1 METSSLPVIGAW
13 GLDQLIRIEVSRTS
27 STECWAGVSG
37 AEARKSII
45 NVVFWISKINM
56 ASSWDY
62 CQDKEEEKDSPTCG
76 LGGAQ
81 NDFWLS
87 LIWKLIDVNIV
98 PASWQEVAD
107 GDRGGCARN
116 IWRCRPT
123 VRTHIALIFVLCME
137 QFCTIYTTEAESFWI
152 IVTIV
157 GECAGQLMDLLKG
170 NFHMFFVF

>member
-1 METSSLPVIGAW
+1 MTWRKHVETSSLPVIGAW

-45 NVVFWISKINM
+45 NVVFWMNKINR

-87 LIWKLIDVNIV
+87 LIWDLVDVNIV

-107 GDRGGCARN
+107 GDRGGGARN
-116 IWRCRPT
+116 IWRCRPWEHMPLYLFR
-123 VRTHIALIFVLCME
+123 VWNNFVPFIPQKLIL
-137 QFCTIYTTEAESFWI
+137 QTR
-152 IVTIV
+152 
-157 GECAGQLMDLLKG
+157 
-170 NFHMFFVF
+170 